1 MRVRDEAE
9 MERAARLLSDQTGG
23 RRCSSNG
30 GHLAKTADDLLL
42 QNGEAH
48 WLQGRRVENSNTHGT
63 GCTLSSAIA
72 CGLARGQSLVESAR
86 AAKEYLTNALRAG
99 LDLGAGNGPLNHM
112 FQQTS

>member
-1 MRVRDEAE
+1 MLFR
-9 MERAARLLSDQTGG
+9 S
-23 RRCSSNG
+23 
-30 GHLAKTADDLLL
+30 
-42 QNGEAH
+42 
-48 WLQGRRVENSNTHGT
+48 RVENSNTHGT